1 MFEDIMIGTY
11 IAIYTIKQDMI
22 IDNRIYRNVIRQL
35 PCFLMSK
42 TYISAR
48 EEALAKRDKNIKLE
62 SVEEITEEQ
71 KKLIFKFFE

>member
-1 MFEDIMIGTY
+1 MLDKLLVGHY
-11 IAIYTIKQDMI
+11 IAIYTIKLDMI

-35 PCFLMSK
+35 PCFLMSNN
-42 TYISAR
+42 YVAAR